1 MYGSGSGE
9 SSVASWSSW
18 LEAQRQAAEQ
28 VIEEMQDARANV
40 KEMAQSMWMMQR
52 LEALPCG
59 AQFRKRADGAW
70 EVRLPDYAAALVSEN
85 LFYLLRL
92 CEGCCEDQ
100 TGKGDSGYDRNDN

>member
-1 MYGSGSGE
+1 
-9 SSVASWSSW
+9 
-18 LEAQRQAAEQ
+18 
-28 VIEEMQDARANV
+28 MQDARANV

-59 AQFRKRADGAW
+59 AQFRKREDGSW

-92 CEGCCEDQ
+92 CDGACDREGGEE
-100 TGKGDSGYDRNDN
+100 